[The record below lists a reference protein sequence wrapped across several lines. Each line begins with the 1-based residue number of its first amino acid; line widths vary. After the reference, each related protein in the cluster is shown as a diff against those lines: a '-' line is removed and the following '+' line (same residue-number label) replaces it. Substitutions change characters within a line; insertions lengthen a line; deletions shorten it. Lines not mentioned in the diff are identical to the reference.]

1 MGLFDDIADVYTGA
15 KTAKQVRSPSLNKAV
30 KQNKNVK
37 ESFNRAAKR
46 GAEVRDNA
54 KSEAERRGVT
64 VEEIL
69 ANRGIKT
76 QDQQVRDLSQQQI
89 QNKITNQDTSSDT
102 STKTGTTTTT
112 TDDDETRKNT
122 FLSNLLGVP
131 INQLSSQD
139 LAKVKKILDDYEKN
153 KLNLNI
159 AQLRSLMVS
168 NLAGGVFGKDQTFSD
183 RDGNRINP
191 DDVIDRGD
199 GRLQALVDGKYVDV
213 RRTKEGVIEQ
223 LEAIS
228 GSKTLPDGSPNP
240 DYNNIMESLKK
251 FNPEVYY
258 PFAGSPQT
266 SGALVDLAS
275 IDATKFGSRTLP
287 DGSPNPD
294 YTPDFAN
301 QIFAA
306 RQQLRSMD
314 KNPFTGTSTR
324 DEGLGAL
331 AQGPATPAPPGSGT
345 TPPDPGDYIFRT
357 MYRPNFTPSYTGGPE
372 QIQLAGGFF
381 DPITKKPVF
390 DPYGTANL
398 YKFSNGGIANFKDYG
413 Y

>member
-15 KTAKQVRSPSLNKAV
+15 KTAKQVRSPSLNRAI
-30 KQNKNVK
+30 KQNENVRK
-37 ESFNRAAKR
+37 SFDRAAKR

-76 QDQQVRDLSQQQI
+76 QDQQVRDLSQRQI
-89 QNKITNQDTSSDT
+89 ENKITSQDTSGDT
-102 STKTGTTTTT
+102 SAQTGTTTTT
-112 TDDDETRKNT
+112 TDDDDTRKNK
-122 FLSNLLGVP
+122 FLSSLLGVP
-131 INQLSSQD
+131 INQLSPQD

-153 KLNLNI
+153 KLNVNI

-168 NLAGGVFGKDQTFSD
+168 NIAGGIFGKDQTFTD
-183 RDGNRINP
+183 RDGKRVDP
-191 DDVIDRGD
+191 DKVIDKGD
-199 GRLQALVDGKYVDV
+199 GRLFYINEKGEQIDV
-213 RRTKEGVIEQ
+213 RRTREGVIEQ
-223 LEAIS
+223 LEGIDS
-228 GSKTLPDGSPNP
+228 
-240 DYNNIMESLKK
+240 NIMESLKK
-251 FNPEVYY
+251 FNPEIYY

-266 SGALVDLAS
+266 SGGLVDLAS
-275 IDATKFGSRTLP
+275 LDATKFGSRTLP

-294 YTPDFAN
+294 YNPDFAN

-306 RQQLRSMD
+306 RQELQRMD

-324 DEGLGAL
+324 DEGFSQFAQAGSAGAG
-331 AQGPATPAPPGSGT
+331 AGGGGGT
-345 TPPDPGDYIFRT
+345 TTNPGDLIFRT

-381 DPITKKPVF
+381 DPVTKKPVF

-398 YKFSNGGIANFKDYG
+398 YKFSKGGIANFKNYG

>member
-1 MGLFDDIADVYTGA
+1 MPHEAGHKPSAGFQGPGYTPPE
-15 KTAKQVRSPSLNKAV
+15 VRREQAI
-30 KQNKNVK
+30 
-37 ESFNRAAKR
+37 KR
-46 GAEVRDNA
+46 GTYTAPAPGGTLTETKPDNSQVITRFD
-54 KSEAERRGVT
+54 KSDDG
-64 VEEIL
+64 
-69 ANRGIKT
+69 GIGNVIST
-76 QDQQVRDLSQQQI
+76 QVIPPPDD
-89 QNKITNQDTSSDT
+89 KKDDD
-102 STKTGTTTTT
+102 KTTTTT
-112 TDDDETRKNT
+112 SDDETRKNT

-159 AQLRSLMVS
+159 AQLRSLMIS
-168 NLAGGVFGKDQTFSD
+168 NIAGAAFGKDQTFTD
-183 RDGNRINP
+183 REGNRINP

-213 RRTKEGVIEQ
+213 RRTREGVIEQ
-223 LEAIS
+223 LEGID
-228 GSKTLPDGSPNP
+228 P
-240 DYNNIMESLKK
+240 NIMESLKK
-251 FNPEVYY
+251 FNPEIYY

-266 SGALVDLAS
+266 SGGLVDLARL
-275 IDATKFGSRTLP
+275 DATKFGSRTLP

-294 YTPDFAN
+294 YNPDFAN

-306 RQQLRSMD
+306 RQELQRMD

-324 DEGLGAL
+324 DEGLGQL
-331 AQGPATPAPPGSGT
+331 AQGPATPAPPPGSGT
-345 TPPDPGDYIFRT
+345 TPPNPGDLIFRT
-357 MYRPNFTPSYTGGPE
+357 MYRPGFTPSYTGGPE

-381 DPITKKPVF
+381 DPVTKKPVF

-398 YKFSNGGIANFKDYG
+398 YKFSKGGIANFKNYG

>member
-15 KTAKQVRSPSLNKAV
+15 KTAKQVRSPSLNRAI
-30 KQNKNVK
+30 KQNENVRK
-37 ESFNRAAKR
+37 SFNRAAKR

-69 ANRGIKT
+69 ANRGVKT
-76 QDQQVRDLSQQQI
+76 QDQQVRDLSQRQI
-89 QNKITNQDTSSDT
+89 ENKITSQDTSGDT
-102 STKTGTTTTT
+102 SAQTGTTTTT
-112 TDDDETRKNT
+112 TDDDDTRKNK
-122 FLSNLLGVP
+122 FLSSLLGVP
-131 INQLSSQD
+131 INQLSPQD

-153 KLNLNI
+153 KLNINI

-168 NLAGGVFGKDQTFSD
+168 NIGGGIFGKDQTFTD
-183 RDGNRINP
+183 RDGNRVDP
-191 DDVIDRGD
+191 DKVIDKGD
-199 GRLQALVDGKYVDV
+199 GRLFYINEKGEQIDV
-213 RRTKEGVIEQ
+213 RRTREGVIEQ
-223 LEAIS
+223 LEGIDS
-228 GSKTLPDGSPNP
+228 
-240 DYNNIMESLKK
+240 NIMESLKK
-251 FNPEVYY
+251 FNPEIYY

-266 SGALVDLAS
+266 SGGLVDLAS
-275 IDATKFGSRTLP
+275 LDATKFGSRTLP

-294 YTPDFAN
+294 YNPDFAN

-306 RQQLRSMD
+306 RQELQRMD

-324 DEGLGAL
+324 DEGLGQL
-331 AQGPATPAPPGSGT
+331 AQGPATPAPPPSSGT
-345 TPPDPGDYIFRT
+345 TPPNPGDLIFRT
-357 MYRPNFTPSYTGGPE
+357 MYRPNFTPNYTGGPE

-381 DPITKKPVF
+381 DPVTKKPVF

-398 YKFSNGGIANFKDYG
+398 YRFNQGGIANFRGYG

>member
-1 MGLFDDIADVYTGA
+1 MPHRPGH
-15 KTAKQVRSPSLNKAV
+15 SPHGG
-30 KQNKNVK
+30 
-37 ESFNRAAKR
+37 F
-46 GAEVRDNA
+46 
-54 KSEAERRGVT
+54 T
-64 VEEIL
+64 
-69 ANRGIKT
+69 
-76 QDQQVRDLSQQQI
+76 
-89 QNKITNQDTSSDT
+89 T
-102 STKTGTTTTT
+102 STPKPKPKDKPRPKPPQGFQSPGYVPPEDRLKISQKNKDYIPPAPGGTIITTTAGGGETREYLDQGGNVVNTQIIPPPDDKKDDKKTKTTT

-122 FLSNLLGVP
+122 FLSKILGVP
-131 INQLSSQD
+131 ITQLTSQD
-139 LAKVKKILDDYEKN
+139 LAKVRKILEDYEKN

-168 NLAGGVFGKDQTFSD
+168 NIAGGIFGKDQTFTD
-183 RDGNRINP
+183 REGNRIDP

-213 RRTKEGVIEQ
+213 RRTREGVIEQ
-223 LEAIS
+223 LEGID
-228 GSKTLPDGSPNP
+228 P
-240 DYNNIMESLKK
+240 NIMESLKK
-251 FNPEVYY
+251 FNPEIYY

-266 SGALVDLAS
+266 SGGLVDLAS
-275 IDATKFGSRTLP
+275 LDATKFGSRTLP

-294 YTPDFAN
+294 YNPDFAN

-306 RQQLRSMD
+306 RQELQRMD

-324 DEGLGAL
+324 DEGLGQF
-331 AQGPATPAPPGSGT
+331 AQSGGAGAGAGSGDAGGGT
-345 TPPDPGDYIFRT
+345 TTNPGDLIFRT

-398 YKFSNGGIANFKDYG
+398 YKFSKGGIANFKNYG

>member
-15 KTAKQVRSPSLNKAV
+15 KTAKQVRSPSLNRAI
-30 KQNKNVK
+30 KQNENVRK
-37 ESFNRAAKR
+37 SFERAAKR

-76 QDQQVRDLSQQQI
+76 QDQQVRDLSQRQI
-89 QNKITNQDTSSDT
+89 ENKITSQDTSGDT
-102 STKTGTTTTT
+102 SAQTGTTTTT
-112 TDDDETRKNT
+112 TDDDDTRKNK
-122 FLSNLLGVP
+122 FLSSLLGVP
-131 INQLSSQD
+131 INQLSPQD

-153 KLNLNI
+153 KLNVNI

-168 NLAGGVFGKDQTFSD
+168 NIAGGVFGKDQTFTD
-183 RDGNRINP
+183 RDGNRVDP
-191 DDVIDRGD
+191 DKVIDKGD
-199 GRLQALVDGKYVDV
+199 GRLFYINEKGEQIDV
-213 RRTKEGVIEQ
+213 RRTREGVIEQ
-223 LEAIS
+223 LEGIDS
-228 GSKTLPDGSPNP
+228 
-240 DYNNIMESLKK
+240 NIMESLKK
-251 FNPEVYY
+251 FNPEIYY

-266 SGALVDLAS
+266 SGGLVDLARL
-275 IDATKFGSRTLP
+275 DATKFGSRTLP

-294 YTPDFAN
+294 YNPDFAN

-306 RQQLRSMD
+306 RQELQRMD

-324 DEGLGAL
+324 DEGLGQL
-331 AQGPATPAPPGSGT
+331 AQGPATPLGSGK
-345 TPPDPGDYIFRT
+345 TPPPNPGDLIFRT

-381 DPITKKPVF
+381 DPRTQQVVY
-390 DPYGTANL
+390 DPYGTANQYRFPTL
-398 YKFSNGGIANFKDYG
+398 PPNIAFSKGGIANFKDYG

>member
-15 KTAKQVRSPSLNKAV
+15 KTAKQVRSPSLNRAI
-30 KQNKNVK
+30 KQNENVRK
-37 ESFNRAAKR
+37 SFNRAAKR

-69 ANRGIKT
+69 ANRGVKT
-76 QDQQVRDLSQQQI
+76 QDQQVRDLSQRQI
-89 QNKITNQDTSSDT
+89 ENKITSQDTSGDT
-102 STKTGTTTTT
+102 SAQTGTTTTT
-112 TDDDETRKNT
+112 TDDDDTRKNK
-122 FLSNLLGVP
+122 FLSSLLGVP
-131 INQLSSQD
+131 INQLSAQD

-159 AQLRSLMVS
+159 AQLRSLMVR
-168 NLAGGVFGKDQTFSD
+168 NIGGGIFGKDQTFTD
-183 RDGNRINP
+183 REGNRIDP

-213 RRTKEGVIEQ
+213 RRTREGVIEQ
-223 LEAIS
+223 LEGIDS
-228 GSKTLPDGSPNP
+228 
-240 DYNNIMESLKK
+240 NIMESLKK
-251 FNPEVYY
+251 FNPEIYY

-266 SGALVDLAS
+266 SGGLVDLAS
-275 IDATKFGSRTLP
+275 LDATKFGSRTLP

-294 YTPDFAN
+294 YNPDFAN

-306 RQQLRSMD
+306 RQELQRMD

-324 DEGLGAL
+324 DEGLGQL
-331 AQGPATPAPPGSGT
+331 AQGPATPAPPPDSGT
-345 TPPDPGDYIFRT
+345 TPPNPGDLIFRT

-381 DPITKKPVF
+381 DPVTKKPVF

-398 YKFSNGGIANFKDYG
+398 YKFSKGGIANFKNYG

>member
-1 MGLFDDIADVYTGA
+1 MPHEAGHKPSAGFQGPGYTPPE
-15 KTAKQVRSPSLNKAV
+15 VRREQAI
-30 KQNKNVK
+30 
-37 ESFNRAAKR
+37 KR
-46 GAEVRDNA
+46 GTYTAPAPGGTLTETKPDNSQVITRFD
-54 KSEAERRGVT
+54 KSDDG
-64 VEEIL
+64 
-69 ANRGIKT
+69 GIGNVIST
-76 QDQQVRDLSQQQI
+76 QVIPPPDD
-89 QNKITNQDTSSDT
+89 KKDDD
-102 STKTGTTTTT
+102 KTTTTT
-112 TDDDETRKNT
+112 SDDETRKNT

-159 AQLRSLMVS
+159 AQLRSLMIS
-168 NLAGGVFGKDQTFSD
+168 NIAGAAFGKDQTFTD
-183 RDGNRINP
+183 REGNRINP

-199 GRLQALVDGKYVDV
+199 GRLQALVDGEYVDV
-213 RRTKEGVIEQ
+213 RRTREGVIEQ
-223 LEAIS
+223 LEGID
-228 GSKTLPDGSPNP
+228 P
-240 DYNNIMESLKK
+240 NIMESLKK
-251 FNPEVYY
+251 FNPEIYY

-266 SGALVDLAS
+266 SGGLVDLARL
-275 IDATKFGSRTLP
+275 DATKFGSRTLP

-294 YTPDFAN
+294 YNPDFAN

-306 RQQLRSMD
+306 RQELQRMD

-324 DEGLGAL
+324 DEGLGQF
-331 AQGPATPAPPGSGT
+331 AQSGGAGAGAGSGGAGGGT
-345 TPPDPGDYIFRT
+345 TTNPGDLIFRT

-381 DPITKKPVF
+381 DPVTKKPVF

-398 YKFSNGGIANFKDYG
+398 YKFSKGGIANFKNYG

>member
-1 MGLFDDIADVYTGA
+1 MPHTPGH
-15 KTAKQVRSPSLNKAV
+15 SPHGG
-30 KQNKNVK
+30 
-37 ESFNRAAKR
+37 F
-46 GAEVRDNA
+46 
-54 KSEAERRGVT
+54 T
-64 VEEIL
+64 
-69 ANRGIKT
+69 
-76 QDQQVRDLSQQQI
+76 
-89 QNKITNQDTSSDT
+89 T
-102 STKTGTTTTT
+102 STPKPKPKPKPRPKPPQGFQSPGYVPPEDRLKISQKNKDYIPPAPGGTIITTTAGGGETREYLDQGGNVVNTQIIPPPDDKKDDKKTKTTT

-122 FLSNLLGVP
+122 FLSKILGVP
-131 INQLSSQD
+131 ITQLTSQD
-139 LAKVKKILDDYEKN
+139 LAKVRKILEDYEKN

-168 NLAGGVFGKDQTFSD
+168 NIAGGIFGKDQTFTD
-183 RDGNRINP
+183 IEGNRIDP

-213 RRTKEGVIEQ
+213 RRTREGVIEQ
-223 LEAIS
+223 LEGID
-228 GSKTLPDGSPNP
+228 P
-240 DYNNIMESLKK
+240 NIMESLKK
-251 FNPEVYY
+251 FNPEIYY

-266 SGALVDLAS
+266 SGGLVDLAS
-275 IDATKFGSRTLP
+275 LDATKFGSRTLP

-294 YTPDFAN
+294 YNPDFAN

-306 RQQLRSMD
+306 RQELQRMD

-324 DEGLGAL
+324 DEGLGQF
-331 AQGPATPAPPGSGT
+331 AQSGGAGAGAGSGDAGGGT
-345 TPPDPGDYIFRT
+345 TTNPGDLIFRT

-398 YKFSNGGIANFKDYG
+398 YKFSKGGIANFKNYG

>member
-1 MGLFDDIADVYTGA
+1 MPHEAGHKPSAGFQGPGYTPPE
-15 KTAKQVRSPSLNKAV
+15 VRREQAI
-30 KQNKNVK
+30 
-37 ESFNRAAKR
+37 KR
-46 GAEVRDNA
+46 GTYTAPAPGGTLTETKPDNSQVITRFD
-54 KSEAERRGVT
+54 KSDDG
-64 VEEIL
+64 
-69 ANRGIKT
+69 GIGNVIST
-76 QDQQVRDLSQQQI
+76 QVIPPPDD
-89 QNKITNQDTSSDT
+89 KKDDD
-102 STKTGTTTTT
+102 KTTTTT
-112 TDDDETRKNT
+112 SDDETRKNT

-159 AQLRSLMVS
+159 AQLRSLMIS
-168 NLAGGVFGKDQTFSD
+168 NIAGAAFGKDQTFTD
-183 RDGNRINP
+183 REGNRINP

-213 RRTKEGVIEQ
+213 RRTREGVIEQ
-223 LEAIS
+223 LEGID
-228 GSKTLPDGSPNP
+228 P
-240 DYNNIMESLKK
+240 NIMESLKK
-251 FNPEVYY
+251 FNPEIYY

-266 SGALVDLAS
+266 SGGLVDLAS
-275 IDATKFGSRTLP
+275 LDATKFGSRTLP

-294 YTPDFAN
+294 YNPDFAN

-306 RQQLRSMD
+306 RQELQRMD

-324 DEGLGAL
+324 DEGLGQL
-331 AQGPATPAPPGSGT
+331 AQGPATPAPPPGSGT
-345 TPPDPGDYIFRT
+345 TPPNPGDLIFRT

-381 DPITKKPVF
+381 DPVTKKPVF

-398 YKFSNGGIANFKDYG
+398 YKFSKGGIANFKNYG